1 MFKPGNSAR
10 PSSRVTF
17 EQRVSRSTTGT
28 TIILLLTLYSLR
40 MAPRKSRKIE
50 EGGDEEIE
58 DLTTEEPPKSINP
71 YEVLSLEKDATADQ
85 IKSAYRKAALKHH
98 PDKASP
104 EDKESAHT
112 KFQEIAFAYA
122 ILSDERRR
130 KRYDTTGRTEE
141 SLDLE
146 DDDFDW
152 SSYYREQFKDVVTSA
167 AIDKFKS
174 EYQDGEEERAAVLA
188 AYTTGEG
195 DMDAVYEEVMLSN
208 PLEDEERFRAII
220 DEAIKDGKVDAFDAY
235 TKESKTDR
243 KRRLKRAK
251 DEAKEAEEYAKELG
265 VDKDLA
271 STSNGSKSR
280 KGKKG
285 AASNGADDEYGDTS
299 GLAALIQKRQ
309 QSRAG
314 NFLANLEAKYAPK
327 PKAGKKRGAKEVE
340 DEPPEELFEK
350 NRAKAKKAK
359 GKK

>member
-1 MFKPGNSAR
+1 
-10 PSSRVTF
+10 
-17 EQRVSRSTTGT
+17 
-28 TIILLLTLYSLR
+28 

-50 EGGDEEIE
+50 EDDEEEIE

-71 YEVLSLEKDATADQ
+71 YEVLSLDNDATADQ
-85 IKSAYRKAALKHH
+85 VKTAYRKAALKYH
-98 PDKASP
+98 PDKAAP
-104 EDKESAHT
+104 EDKDSAHT

-130 KRYDTTGRTEE
+130 RRYDNTGRTEE

-167 AIDKFKS
+167 TIDKFKS
-174 EYQDGEEERAAVLA
+174 EYQGGEEEREAVLA
-188 AYTTGEG
+188 AYTDGEG
-195 DMDAVYEEVMLSN
+195 EMDAVYEEVMLSN
-208 PLEDEERFRAII
+208 PLEDEKRFRAII
-220 DEAIKDGKVDAFDAY
+220 DEAIKAGKVEPFDAY
-235 TKESKTDR
+235 TKESKADR
-243 KRRLKRAK
+243 KKRLKRAK

-271 STSNGSKSR
+271 GNGSSKS
-280 KGKKG
+280 KQSKKG
-285 AASNGADDEYGDTS
+285 ENGAEDEYGDTS

-309 QSRAG
+309 RSRAG
-314 NFLANLEAKYAPK
+314 NFLADLEAKYAPK
-327 PKAGKKRGAKEVE
+327 AKAGKKRGAKEVE
-340 DEPPEELFEK
+340 DEPPEEMFEK